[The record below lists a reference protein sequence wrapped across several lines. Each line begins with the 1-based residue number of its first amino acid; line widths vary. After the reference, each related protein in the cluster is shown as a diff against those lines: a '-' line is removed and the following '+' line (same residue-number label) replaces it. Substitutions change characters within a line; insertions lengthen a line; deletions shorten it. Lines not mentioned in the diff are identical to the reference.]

1 MAVPAEQLVTGMAG
15 DAIPRRTLQ
24 TFVST
29 CQWRRSTLRRQIV
42 PQRLSKDKIAT
53 RTCGCSGVHLGLEA
67 RGMAL
72 VCLTLPQ
79 PCTCLKRLSQRLG
92 EASGALLDVSRA
104 ISLLSGSL
112 RLSNAL
118 KLTESV
124 HGTLRTRPRTCEST
138 KVWVWKLREAAE

>member
-53 RTCGCSGVHLGLEA
+53 RTCGCSGGTSAWRLGA
-67 RGMAL
+67 WL

-92 EASGALLDVSRA
+92 EASGALLDVCRA

-138 KVWVWKLREAAE
+138 KFWFWKLREAAE